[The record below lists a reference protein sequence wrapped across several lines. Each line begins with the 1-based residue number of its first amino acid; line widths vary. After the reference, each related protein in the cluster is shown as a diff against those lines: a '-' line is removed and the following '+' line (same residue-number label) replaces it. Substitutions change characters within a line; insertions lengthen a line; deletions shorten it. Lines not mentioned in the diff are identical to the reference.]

1 MASKE
6 MTLKALKDLRS
17 MARKTM
23 VASGGQ
29 VLRPVPHEEES
40 SQYKKEGKE
49 DECKECKGKG
59 CKECEEEPKPSPTP
73 GGVMSITISKH

>member
-6 MTLKALKDLRS
+6 TTLKALKDLRS

-29 VLRPVPHEEES
+29 VLRPVPPEEES
-40 SQYKKEGKE
+40 SQLKKPK
-49 DECKECKGKG
+49 ECKECGGKG
-59 CKECEEEPKPSPTP
+59 CEECEKEEPKASPAP
-73 GGVMSITISKH
+73 GNLSITISKH

>member
-6 MTLKALKDLRS
+6 MTMKALKDLRS

-40 SQYKKEGKE
+40 SQYKKE
-49 DECKECKGKG
+49 ECKECKGKG
-59 CKECEEEPKPSPTP
+59 CKECEKEEPKPSPTP